1 MEQKDFKIS
10 NINSSIVLEKD
21 NQSFEIFQG
30 SDEDLFFSTSQDEIC
45 FELNSYSRN
54 YHEWQTYIVFEY
66 LMKSIIGKYILN
78 GDNKKEYSQNP
89 KDFVDLENKIIIWH
103 SDSDIDNVLKLQYVD
118 NVIKITIFKS
128 KEAKN
133 YHTNLVRIRTDGSDY
148 ERYYQEFLEFYKH
161 LVLLER
167 NLNKSDVE
175 AIESKEEPKKLS
187 LLKRFNKKK

>member
-10 NINSSIVLEKD
+10 NINGSIVFEKD

-78 GDNKKEYSQNP
+78 GDDKKEYSRIP

-103 SDSDIDNVLKLQYVD
+103 SNSDVDNVLKLQYVD
-118 NVIKITIFKS
+118 NVIKITISKS
-128 KEAKN
+128 KEAEN
-133 YHTNLVRIRTDGSDY
+133 YHSNLVRIRTDGSDY
-148 ERYYQEFLEFYKH
+148 ERFYQEFLEFYTH

-175 AIESKEEPKKLS
+175 DRESKEEPKKLS
-187 LLKRFNKKK
+187 LLKRFNKRK